1 MEISKCLLCY
11 RRKKKKKK
19 KKKEIVRYSSANSR
33 RSGIPPDIHYDM
45 LACFENKGF
54 PWREVAL
61 WEVFQNLSSE
71 LQGEL
76 LLSVRWSMSVAPAG
90 IMYYPTM
97 HSKLVKVVNTI
108 TFATYKTFFF
118 WSWLTLCTIIPQ
130 SELIHRQVSLTWTK
144 FNVQNSGLV
153 VFRTNDLA
161 LGKKYVT
168 KILWL
173 KKLICSWML

>member
-118 WSWLTLCTIIPQ
+118 WSWLTLCTIIPHCLNSFTVKCHWHEQ
-130 SELIHRQVSLTWTK
+130 NLTYKIQDLSYSEQMIWH
-144 FNVQNSGLV
+144 
-153 VFRTNDLA
+153 
-161 LGKKYVT
+161 
-168 KILWL
+168 
-173 KKLICSWML
+173 

>member
-11 RRKKKKKK
+11 RRKKKKKER
-19 KKKEIVRYSSANSR
+19 EIVRYSSANSR
-33 RSGIPPDIHYDM
+33 RSGIPLDIHYDM

-54 PWREVAL
+54 PWREVTRL

-90 IMYYPTM
+90 IMYYLTM
-97 HSKLVKVVNTI
+97 DSKLVKVVNTI

-118 WSWLTLCTIIPQ
+118 WSWLTLCTIIPHCLNSFTVKCCRHEQ
-130 SELIHRQVSLTWTK
+130 NLTYKIQDLSYSEQMIWH
-144 FNVQNSGLV
+144 
-153 VFRTNDLA
+153 
-161 LGKKYVT
+161 
-168 KILWL
+168 
-173 KKLICSWML
+173 